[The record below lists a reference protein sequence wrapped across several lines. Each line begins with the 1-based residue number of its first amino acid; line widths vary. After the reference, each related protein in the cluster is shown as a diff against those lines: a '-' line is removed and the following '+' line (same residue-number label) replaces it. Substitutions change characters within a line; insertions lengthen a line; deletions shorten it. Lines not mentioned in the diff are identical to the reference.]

1 MLHSKFTKKIISTS
15 LVLATTLLCA
25 PTLFAQGAPNLM
37 GTWKGVSNSAVL
49 GSGLFHP
56 TEAGKEAAIRFRR
69 VEYQLIIEREEGR
82 NFAGYIGATDK
93 AHPTNLQHKEVILG
107 AYAKDM
113 KSGVAVNESGRFTF
127 QLIDAKTIEIFYT
140 QVTANMP
147 ATPLVASC
155 FEMVK
160 L

>member
-69 VEYQLIIEREEGR
+69 VEYQLWVFRTIVTG
-82 NFAGYIGATDK
+82 
-93 AHPTNLQHKEVILG
+93 H
-107 AYAKDM
+107 
-113 KSGVAVNESGRFTF
+113 SGLS
-127 QLIDAKTIEIFYT
+127 
-140 QVTANMP
+140 
-147 ATPLVASC
+147 
-155 FEMVK
+155 
-160 L
+160 